1 MIKSNSKNSAH
12 VFTRAISV
20 LLSLILMIGA
30 LQLPVSAASP
40 KISSAEITIG
50 VGEARTISLKNAEG
64 TVKWS
69 TSDKS
74 VATVAKGKVTGVKK
88 GTAVITAT
96 YKSKAY
102 KCRVTVKEYRLYGKS
117 SKMNVGESQLLKLY
131 GNTAGKTVKWSTSDK
146 KILKVTSKGK
156 VTAVAAGTATVYAS
170 VGSKKIGKKIT
181 VSPVFGDTGK
191 TLTIYSWN
199 NEFQGIFE
207 KYYPGYKKID
217 DTCGYIGD
225 IRVEFKISVTV
236 DDGYEKKLER
246 SLRNNRGESVVDIFL
261 VEEDMADKFLSA
273 YALPLKDIGISDEDT
288 KNMYR
293 FTKEAA
299 TYNNELMAATWL
311 VSPGGFVYRR
321 SIAKKVLGTDD
332 PSKVQN
338 YLSSWSKFESVA
350 AKMKK
355 KGYYMVSNTDTMSKP
370 FFYNEADRFVDG
382 NEIALSDNM
391 RDWLAISKRFYD
403 KGFCS
408 GSDTW
413 TSAWSEEQS
422 ADSKVFGFFYST
434 WGVDYVLPG
443 NASTM
448 DYRTGEYKKD
458 GSYGDW
464 AFIEGPESYIWGGS
478 YLAVGKNSDNR
489 QLAADIIRKLCC
501 NYEIMTK
508 MGNDSTSSIYPNN
521 KKVMEKMAAKGVKND
536 FLGGQNVTEIYAD
549 IAAKC
554 RVKGGINAYDAYM
567 YYTLSY
573 YSLFKEYFMGNADYK
588 LTMEMYYYVMKKH
601 FSELYIP
608 DKLPSEPK

>member
-1 MIKSNSKNSAH
+1 MKNTAAGA
-12 VFTRAISV
+12 VPTVTRVLAL
-20 LLSLILMIGA
+20 LLSVFLLIGA
-30 LQLPVSAASP
+30 LEVPVSAASP
-40 KISSAEITIG
+40 RISSAEITIG
-50 VGEARTISLKNAEG
+50 VGEVRTITLQNVEG

-102 KCRVTVKEYRLYGKS
+102 KCKVTVKEYRLYGKS

-131 GNTAGKTVKWSTSDK
+131 GNTAGKTVKWSTSDR

-170 VGSKKIGKKIT
+170 VDGKKYGKKIT

-199 NEFQGIFE
+199 NEFQEIFE
-207 KYYPGYKKID
+207 NYYPGYKKID

-225 IRVEFKISVTV
+225 IRVEFKIYVTV

-261 VEEDMADKFLSA
+261 VEEMNAEEFLTS
-273 YALPLKDIGISDEDT
+273 YALPLKDIGISDDDT

-293 FTKEAA
+293 YTKEAA
-299 TYNNELMAATWL
+299 TYDGKLMAASWA
-311 VSPGGFVYRR
+311 VNPGGFVYRR

-332 PSKVQN
+332 PAKVQS

-350 AKMKK
+350 SKMKK
-355 KGYYMVSNTDTMSKP
+355 KGYYMISNTDTMSKP

-391 RDWLAISKRFYD
+391 RDWLAMSKRFYD
-403 KGFCS
+403 KGYCS
-408 GSDTW
+408 GSDIW
-413 TSAWSEEQS
+413 TSDWSKEQS

-508 MGNDSTSSIYPNN
+508 MGKDTTNSIYPNN

-549 IAAKC
+549 IAEKC